1 MKYYCDRNIQW
12 NIPGGPEVTA
22 HTQVKCK
29 QGETDTKGGTCICT
43 TCCNKRN
50 HYDDYKE
57 YRKTLKKVHKK
68 AISEYYSDK
77 FLETQRNSKKTWGLI
92 NKIRGKQKRDII
104 RYTYIYHRQWKD
116 N

>member
-1 MKYYCDRNIQW
+1 MKYHCDRNIEW
-12 NIPGGPEVTA
+12 NIPGGPRVTA
-22 HTQVKCK
+22 HMQVKCK

-68 AISEYYSDK
+68 GYIWILFWQVSWNSEKFQENLGTDK
-77 FLETQRNSKKTWGLI
+77 
-92 NKIRGKQKRDII
+92 
-104 RYTYIYHRQWKD
+104 
-116 N
+116 